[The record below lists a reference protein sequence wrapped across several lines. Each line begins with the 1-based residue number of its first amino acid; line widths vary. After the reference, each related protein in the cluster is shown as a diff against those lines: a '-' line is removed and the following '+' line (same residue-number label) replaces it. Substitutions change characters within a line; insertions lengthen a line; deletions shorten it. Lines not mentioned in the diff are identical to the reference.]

1 MITAGTAQR
10 LGDLTGLHVR
20 NDIGEHRRQL
30 TAGTPAEITAAQCL
44 TAGGFGGSQLGEIG
58 ALLDLLAQA
67 VGLGA
72 RGLDLVRRRLLGQC
86 HQQVG
91 QMVLD
96 VAADILLVEIA
107 VYLTIGDPH
116 PAGDAALL
124 DLLHQ
129 QLTTHLIA
137 HLGQ

>member
-1 MITAGTAQR
+1 
-10 LGDLTGLHVR
+10 
-20 NDIGEHRRQL
+20 
-30 TAGTPAEITAAQCL
+30 
-44 TAGGFGGSQLGEIG
+44 
-58 ALLDLLAQA
+58 
-67 VGLGA
+67 
-72 RGLDLVRRRLLGQC
+72 
-86 HQQVG
+86 
-91 QMVLD
+91 MVLD